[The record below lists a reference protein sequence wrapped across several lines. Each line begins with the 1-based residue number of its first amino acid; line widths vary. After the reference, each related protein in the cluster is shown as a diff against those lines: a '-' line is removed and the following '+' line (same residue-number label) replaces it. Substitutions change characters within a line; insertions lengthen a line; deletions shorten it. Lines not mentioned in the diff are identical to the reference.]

1 MLLNDLRSRGMMKQG
16 LRGVTL
22 LNSFNTWAGFE
33 CHFLQELKG
42 CRFLNTITQWYC
54 NIILIL

>member
-22 LNSFNTWAGFE
+22 LNSFNPWAGFE
-33 CHFLQELKG
+33 CHFLQELKE
-42 CRFLNTITQWYC
+42 CRFLNAIMS
-54 NIILIL
+54 

>member
-1 MLLNDLRSRGMMKQG
+1 MLLNNQRSRGMKQG

-33 CHFLQELKG
+33 CHLLQELEG
-42 CRFLNTITQWYC
+42 CRFLNTITR
-54 NIILIL
+54 